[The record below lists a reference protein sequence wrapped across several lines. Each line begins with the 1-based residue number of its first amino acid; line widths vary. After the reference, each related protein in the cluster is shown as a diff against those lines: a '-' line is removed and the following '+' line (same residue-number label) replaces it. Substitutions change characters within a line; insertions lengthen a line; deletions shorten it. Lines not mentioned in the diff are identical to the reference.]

1 VWQRGKCHV
10 GIFWLFQG
18 KVITDSTPLS
28 KAEPYG
34 ECLTHPR
41 SHLEHWTDLQHSGS
55 VPADVEYEEPPRG
68 RVVYFP
74 ANDRFVPY
82 ADRCILSKKT
92 VLKRIMTALFLPAER
107 TSTSSDLHY
116 RCAGCLWRPPG

>member
-1 VWQRGKCHV
+1 MRQRHEHRV
-10 GIFWLFQG
+10 GVFWLFQG
-18 KVITDSTPLS
+18 KVITDSTPIS

-41 SHLEHWTDLQHSGS
+41 GHLEHWTELQQRGT
-55 VPADVEYEEPPRG
+55 VPAGVEYEEPPRG

-74 ANDRFVPY
+74 ASDRFVLY
-82 ADRCILSKKT
+82 ADRCILSKKA

-107 TSTSSDLHY
+107 TTTSSDLHY
-116 RCAGCLWRPPG
+116 RCAGCLRRPLR